1 MIALI
6 PARGGSKGLPGKNSR
21 MFLDI
26 PLIARTIKMAKAA
39 TNVSQVIVSTDDPEI
54 YRIGLEY
61 GALDTFL
68 RPKGLAQDDSKAIDN
83 YLYTLPRLQ
92 QEFGLEIK
100 NFVVLQPTSP
110 LRTTEDIDS
119 AIDLFRRKLAD
130 SVVSYTEEFHPIIW
144 HKYINDEGE
153 FENIFPD
160 SIENRQQVRKSFYP
174 NGAIYVFKYDLITQR
189 KYYSDRSF
197 AYLMPRQ
204 RSVDID
210 TLADFEYAEFLAKNT
225 K

>member
-6 PARGGSKGLPGKNSR
+6 PARGGSKGLPGKNTR

-26 PLIARTIKMAKAA
+26 PLIAHTIKSSKASK
-39 TNVSQVIVSTDDPEI
+39 NVSQVIVSTDDPEI
-54 YRIGLEY
+54 YRVGLEY

-68 RPKGLAQDDSKAIDN
+68 RPEELARDDSKAIDN

-92 QEFGLEIK
+92 QEFGLDVE
-100 NFVVLQPTSP
+100 NFIVLQPTSP
-110 LRTTEDIDS
+110 LRTTEDINS
-119 AIDLFRRKLAD
+119 AIELFHRKSAD
-130 SVVSYTEEFHPIIW
+130 SVVSYTEEFHPVIW
-144 HKYINDEGE
+144 HKYINDEGK

-160 SIENRQQVRKSFYP
+160 SIENRQQNRKSYYP
-174 NGAIYVFKYDLITQR
+174 NGAIYVFRYELITQR

-210 TLADFEYAEFLAKNT
+210 TLSDFEYAEFLAKNT